1 MQHLALRPFELP
13 PDDKGAASVLH
24 RLQKPPFVQAPAK
37 RLLRH
42 RKYLAR
48 IPRHRVRGCV
58 SGGRVE
64 EEKPAGCLC
73 YNSARLQREI
83 VQVRE
88 TEDEK
93 VDTKINALTEDV
105 DATVRKELQQAWACL
120 NDVGATAAATVIF
133 SRLCT
138 LLLDIVYARAGK
150 QESAEDYRDSLSKY
164 IGFAGDRDV
173 PGKDHR
179 RVKGLGLLPSQLAST
194 LHGLRVQ
201 ANLVD
206 HAERSSGVL
215 DPGTC
220 ESLYAQYLDVLKW
233 VYCRY
238 EHGPKLPD
246 IYTPGCVPATSP
258 PCPIPCAL
266 PVEPPCYTPVR
277 DSGED
282 LDEVDELL
290 TALRYDDCR
299 LVALVGPPG
308 FGKSARIAAA
318 LARVAPGG
326 EIFGE
331 SIGAI
336 IYKDCEDGGFDS
348 QWLLRQFGRVF
359 GREDYYVDL
368 TEALRQ
374 PTLQTIAERALPDLS
389 RRGATWIVLD
399 NFQSLQTESGALVKE
414 TEELLETLL
423 NRGGDVRVL
432 IATRVAPLLTAGVS
446 SLLRI
451 FPVDDELSLSGAMA
465 LVTGLAEKRGTAVPS
480 GEELEE
486 VLRPLGGVPLYLKS
500 LVGYLCD
507 LPGPSVPRLRET
519 EWFARFRDQDLTSG
533 FSKLIHEC
541 YGELPFLQQHLL
553 LSAAVL
559 GVPAPLAVY
568 QEMRPVGTA
577 EEDVQAGLD
586 ALCRRFLLKREE
598 SGYAADHRQVS
609 DILLQMIP
617 AEPPEGASASPN
629 APEVELSAHLRTSLK
644 ELHLKAAPAWER
656 LAAEDADHSGS
667 LGFRECAARHF
678 VAAEKYERAYVA
690 LDDRGLA
697 TIPSKEIARLREQLQ
712 QHLDNP
718 DQQLGNLVA
727 RALDHCSARDHERA
741 AEIGDEIWRRFPAGL
756 NGDTAKEWVMAV
768 FLVSKLVEPYGERMR
783 LLHGLSRKFNHAR
796 YPRLH
801 GAIRLQQA
809 VAVSTLE
816 EPTDDEKRKAVMWLG
831 EAEQAMASASGWAG
845 VFQVLT
851 SEVRVK
857 LREYESAM
865 KAVSN
870 LFFSDLLAD
879 DPLPDQPSLDHWWLV
894 QAAEVY
900 LTAAVEARTDGE
912 HDDEAL
918 AILECAEH
926 YADLKSSSLYCGFF
940 RSAARFCLVIGLF
953 DEALRYADKL
963 AESTDTDD
971 EEHYQAIGLTLAALR
986 GTGRMQEASEVFAEF
1001 LAAEPTPSAMEQVRG
1016 ELRNLS
1022 KKGSAKAGF
1031 DWSAWLYGRAASL
1044 SEKSGDNRDLLSDL
1058 LHHFSHAAFGP
1069 LVSRVADTVQDSRES
1084 VQAELYA
1091 RETNETPLGT
1101 AEKWAAR
1108 WFATSNPA
1116 SLSEVVPLLDAVA
1129 LICRDPEL
1137 LDKAPDLC
1145 AQVLEIAH
1153 GFVEGLREDSRLP
1166 PLPKPTRRRRAA
1178 ISKDADKTQP

>member
-1 MQHLALRPFELP
+1 MQYLALRPFELA
-13 PDDKGAASVLH
+13 PDDKRAAPLLH

-37 RLLRH
+37 SLLRH

-48 IPRHRVRGCV
+48 IPRHGVRGCV
-58 SGGRVE
+58 SGGRIE

-88 TEDEK
+88 TGDEK
-93 VDTKINALTEDV
+93 VDTRINALTEDV

-138 LLLDIVYARAGK
+138 LLLDIIYARAGK
-150 QESAEDYRDSLSKY
+150 QESAEDYRDSLNKY

-246 IYTPGCVPATSP
+246 IYTPDVVPATSP

-374 PTLQTIAERALPDLS
+374 PSLQTIAERALPELS
-389 RRGATWIVLD
+389 RRGATWLVLD
-399 NFQSLQTESGALVKE
+399 NLQSLQTESGALVKE

-432 IATRVAPLLTAGVS
+432 IATRVAPLLTPGIS
-446 SLLRI
+446 SLLHI
-451 FPVDDELSLSGAMA
+451 FPVDGELSLSGAMA
-465 LVTGLAEKRGTAVPS
+465 LVTGLAEKRGAAIPS

-500 LVGYLCD
+500 LVGYVCD

-559 GVPAPLAVY
+559 GVPAPLVVY

-577 EEDVQAGLD
+577 EEDVQAALD
-586 ALCRRFLLKREE
+586 ALSRRFLLKREE
-598 SGYAADHRQVS
+598 SGYAADHRQVL

-617 AEPPEGASASPN
+617 AEPLEGASASSD

-656 LAAEDADHSGS
+656 LAADDADHSGS

-678 VAAEKYERAYVA
+678 VAAENYELAYVA
-690 LDDRGLA
+690 LDDRGLE

-727 RALDHCSARDHERA
+727 RALYHCSARDHERA
-741 AEIGDEIWRRFPAGL
+741 AEIGDEIWKRFPAGL
-756 NGDTAKEWVMAV
+756 NDDTTAEWVTAV
-768 FLVSKLVEPYGERMR
+768 VLLDKLVEPYGERMR

-796 YPRLH
+796 YPGLH
-801 GAIRLQQA
+801 GEILLQQA
-809 VAVSTLE
+809 FAVSTLE
-816 EPTDDEKRKAVMWLG
+816 EPTDDEKRKAVRWLE
-831 EAEQAMASASGWAG
+831 EAEQAMASAGGCPGW
-845 VFQVLT
+845 FQVRT
-851 SEVRVK
+851 SQVRVK
-857 LREYESAM
+857 LREYEPAM
-865 KAVSN
+865 KAASY
-870 LFFSDLLAD
+870 LFFDLLAD
-879 DPLPDQPSLDHWWLV
+879 DPSPDQPSLDRWWLV

-918 AILECAEH
+918 VILECAEV
-926 YADLKSSSLYCGFF
+926 YADLKSSSLYRAFF
-940 RSAARFCLVIGLF
+940 LSAARYCLVIGLF

-971 EEHYQAIGLTLAALR
+971 KEHYQAIGLTLAALH
-986 GTGRMQEASEVFAEF
+986 GAGRTQEASEVFAEF
-1001 LAAEPTPSAMEQVRG
+1001 LAAEPTPSAIKQVRG
-1016 ELRNLS
+1016 ELRELS
-1022 KKGSAKAGF
+1022 KKGSAKA
-1031 DWSAWLYGRAASL
+1031 DLRWSAWIYERAASL
-1044 SEKSGDNRDLLSDL
+1044 SEKSGDNRDHLSDL
-1058 LHHFSHAAFGP
+1058 EAHFLHATLSSLLSF
-1069 LVSRVADTVQDSRES
+1069 VADPVQDSRES
-1084 VQAELYA
+1084 VQAVPYA
-1091 RETNETPLGT
+1091 HKTKKTPLGN
-1101 AEKWAAR
+1101 AWECAAR
-1108 WFATSNPA
+1108 LFAASNPA

-1129 LICRDPEL
+1129 LICREPEL

-1145 AQVLEIAH
+1145 ARVLEEAH